1 MVDRS
6 LIACGKRCGWMP
18 PLILN
23 LKVIFKDEKGQ
34 IAVFFLNINLD
45 HNQNTFYVDIL
56 ASHQC
61 N

>member
-6 LIACGKRCGWMP
+6 LIACGISCGWMP

-34 IAVFFLNINLD
+34 NLYFVFL
-45 HNQNTFYVDIL
+45 Y
-56 ASHQC
+56 
-61 N
+61 

>member
-6 LIACGKRCGWMP
+6 LIAYGKRCEWMP

-34 IAVFFLNINLD
+34 NWYFVFLVLIWTTINRSM
-45 HNQNTFYVDIL
+45 Q
-56 ASHQC
+56 
-61 N
+61 